1 MYGKKCSVPFMNYS
15 LIFKSLKREHM
26 KKGMLLL
33 LLVCHYSF
41 SQIAKDT
48 LLVGYAPA
56 APFIIEDDGL
66 LEGINVWL
74 WKKVAADLKLT
85 YELKPMN
92 FADMLDAL
100 KAGEI
105 DVSINPLTITGNRSK
120 EMEFTHSFFA
130 SHSTIAVAQKS
141 SLQKVRQFLESF
153 LHLNFLRGFLLLLII
168 LLFFGTLAWI
178 FERRGNEEFRKNHKG
193 IWDGLWWSAVT
204 LTTVGY
210 GDKAPKT
217 RGGKIAA
224 LGLMLSGL
232 LFVSGLTASIASSLT
247 VDQLANNVDSF
258 NAFKE
263 RSVGTIR
270 SSEAREFL
278 KIHFFKEVA
287 EFEGVVP
294 GLNALKK
301 HEIEAFIYDEPI
313 LQYRIKKNKE
323 FSKLE
328 VLPLKFDV
336 QFYAFGIKK
345 DATTLEQAI
354 SQRILEIVE
363 TQNWEI
369 LLTEYGLTEL

>member
-1 MYGKKCSVPFMNYS
+1 
-15 LIFKSLKREHM
+15 M

>member
-1 MYGKKCSVPFMNYS
+1 MRPLVLF
-15 LIFKSLKREHM
+15 
-26 KKGMLLL
+26 LLGVQL
-33 LLVCHYSF
+33 LSA
-41 SQIAKDT
+41 QMPTDT
-48 LLVGYAPA
+48 LVVAYSPAP
-56 APFIIEDDGL
+56 PFIIQEDGL

-74 WKKVAADLKLT
+74 WKQVAEDLELR
-85 YELKPMN
+85 YELKEMS
-92 FADMLDAL
+92 FSEMLDAL
-100 KAGEI
+100 RLGKV
-105 DVSINPLTITGNRSK
+105 DVSINPLTITGHRSK

-141 SLQKVRQFLESF
+141 SFQKVKEFVTSF
-153 LHLNFLRGFLLLLII
+153 FRLNFLRGFLLLFII
-168 LLFFGTLAWI
+168 LMFFGMLTWF
-178 FERRGNEEFRKNHKG
+178 FERKGNPEFRKNHKG

-210 GDKAPKT
+210 GDKSPKT

-247 VDQLANNVDSF
+247 VNQLANNSDSF
-258 NAFKE
+258 SAFKE
-263 RSVGTIR
+263 RKVGTVK

-278 KIHFFKEVA
+278 KIHFFKDVM
-287 EFEGVVP
+287 EFEGVIS
-294 GLNALKK
+294 GLKSLKARK
-301 HEIEAFIYDEPI
+301 LDAFIYDEPI
-313 LQYRIKKNKE
+313 LQYRIKKSEE
-323 FSKLE
+323 FKKLE

-345 DATTLEQAI
+345 DAVQLEQAI

-369 LLTEYGLTEL
+369 ILSEFGLTEL